1 MHKKKKYVAFACA
14 WAYAYFTTVMLISQ
28 VTV

>member
-1 MHKKKKYVAFACA
+1 MHKKKKYVACACA